1 MKTFSLVRSIRL
13 IMVSVFALTGIAAA
27 NAQSHYSL
35 IKTIDLPGQG
45 GHGDWVTYDEQTN
58 TVWIGQAPAH
68 NVIVIDAEK
77 LTVKATIPGIQE
89 ANGID
94 IDGTYAFVSDGK
106 SNTLVVIDK
115 RTFEKVA
122 TINSGGEAPDGVSVD
137 RHTGKVFVANDDTG
151 NEVMFDGKP
160 PFAQV
165 SAVTLKPH
173 PARHGPDVGL
183 YVEKFDRLYQP
194 VDNMIDVINPN
205 TNQVEAVWDLGV
217 KTDAKPMVYD
227 DKTQHL
233 IIGTRDQKMLTVNAA
248 TGELVNTM
256 PFKGGDIDQ
265 TAIDVNARRAFMGD
279 KGGNVEVVDLDS
291 NTIIDHIVSEKKTHT
306 LTVDPKTHRIFIYLN
321 VSNKVAVFQPV

>member
-1 MKTFSLVRSIRL
+1 MKTFKPARSLRL
-13 IMVSVFALTGIAAA
+13 MVVSVLALAGIASA
-27 NAQSHYSL
+27 NAQSHYSF

-77 LTVKATIPGIQE
+77 LAVKATISGVQE

-94 IDGTYAFVSDGK
+94 IGDTYAFVSDAK

-122 TINSGGEAPDGVSVD
+122 TINSGGEGPDGVSVD
-137 RHTGKVFVANDDTG
+137 GHTGKVLVANDDTD
-151 NEVMFDGKP
+151 NEVLFDGKP

-165 SAVTLKPH
+165 STLILKPH

-183 YVEKFDRLYQP
+183 YVAQFDRLYQP

-205 TNQVEAVWDLGV
+205 TNQIEAVWDLGV

-227 DKTQHL
+227 DKTKHL
-233 IIGTRDQKMLTVNAA
+233 LIGTRDQKMLTVDPA
-248 TGELVNTM
+248 TGGLVNTM
-256 PFKGGDIDQ
+256 PFKGGDVDQ
-265 TAIDVNARRAFMGD
+265 TAIDVIARRAFMGD
-279 KGGNVEVVDLDS
+279 KSGNVEVVDLDS
-291 NTIIDHIVSEKKTHT
+291 NTIIDHIASEKNAHT
-306 LTVDPKTHRIFIYLN
+306 LTVDPKTHRVFIYFN
-321 VSNKVAVFQPV
+321 VSNKVAVFQPT

>member
-1 MKTFSLVRSIRL
+1 MKTFKPARSLRL
-13 IMVSVFALTGIAAA
+13 MVVSVLALAGIASA
-27 NAQSHYSL
+27 NAQSHYSF

-77 LTVKATIPGIQE
+77 LAVKATISGVQE

-94 IDGTYAFVSDGK
+94 IGDTYAFVSDAK

-122 TINSGGEAPDGVSVD
+122 TINSGGEGPDGVSVD
-137 RHTGKVFVANDDTG
+137 GHTGKVLVANDDTD
-151 NEVMFDGKP
+151 NEVLFDGKP

-165 SAVTLKPH
+165 STLILKPH

-183 YVEKFDRLYQP
+183 YVAQFDRLYQP

-205 TNQVEAVWDLGV
+205 TNQIEAVWDLGV

-227 DKTQHL
+227 DKTKHL
-233 IIGTRDQKMLTVNAA
+233 LIGTRDQKMLTVDPA
-248 TGELVNTM
+248 TGGLVNTM
-256 PFKGGDIDQ
+256 PFKGGDVDQ
-265 TAIDVNARRAFMGD
+265 TAIDVIARRAFMGD
-279 KGGNVEVVDLDS
+279 KSGNVEVVDLDS
-291 NTIIDHIVSEKKTHT
+291 NTIIDHIASEKNAHT
-306 LTVDPKTHRIFIYLN
+306 LTVDPKTHRVFIYFN
-321 VSNKVAVFQPV
+321 VSNKVAVFQPI

>member
-1 MKTFSLVRSIRL
+1 MKTFKSVRSIRL
-13 IMVSVFALTGIAAA
+13 IMVSVLALAGIAGA
-27 NAQSHYSL
+27 NAQSHYGL

-45 GHGDWVTYDEQTN
+45 GHGDWVTYDEQTE

-77 LTVKATIPGIQE
+77 LTVKATIPGVQE

-94 IDGTYAFVSDGK
+94 IDDTYAFVSDAK

-115 RTFEKVA
+115 RTFEKMA
-122 TINSGGEAPDGVSVD
+122 TINSGGESPDGVSVD
-137 RHTGKVFVANDDTG
+137 RHTGKVFVANDDTD

-173 PARHGPDVGL
+173 PAKHGPDVGL
-183 YVEKFDRLYQP
+183 YVAQFDRLYQP

-205 TNQVEAVWDLGV
+205 TNQVETVWDLGV

-227 DKTQHL
+227 SKTKHL
-233 IIGTRDQKMLTVNAA
+233 IIGTRDQKMLTVNPV

-265 TAIDVNARRAFMGD
+265 TAIDVIARRAFMGD
-279 KGGNVEVVDLDS
+279 KSGNVQVVDLDS
-291 NTIIDHIVSEKKTHT
+291 NTVIDHIVSEKNAHT

-321 VSNKVAVFQPV
+321 VSNKVAVFQPI